1 MNGRRGLPVVA
12 IIGRPNVGKSALFN
26 RIVRKRLAIVEDVP
40 GVTRDRLSAEAEWVG
55 RRFAVVDTGGLLSGR
70 ADGLQAQVRAQAQAA
85 LADADVVLFLTDARD
100 GVVPEDEAIAQ
111 LLREARV
118 PVLLAVNKVDDPA
131 HDPAAHE
138 FFRLGLGEPFAVSA
152 HHGRGIGDL
161 LDAAVALLPEV
172 LPVTEADEPTA
183 VAVVGRPN
191 VGKSSLVNAML
202 GEQRVIVDDAPGT
215 TRDAVDSLCERG
227 GRRYLMIDTAG
238 LRRRSRVGAAV
249 EVYSA
254 VRARRAIGRADVAVL
269 VLDATEPPADQDQR
283 VAREIARAGCGVVV
297 AMHKWDRVAAAPQP
311 DRRREQAVRQALR
324 FLDYAPLVMTS
335 AVRHWGIDE
344 LFQAID
350 TVAAAHRLRI
360 GTGPLNR
367 TIGRAVE
374 AHQPPADASG
384 RRLRLYYATQPET
397 KPPTVVLF
405 VNEPGRM
412 PETYRRYLERA
423 IRDEFG
429 LVGVPLRFVL
439 RRRREGDA
447 AS

>member
-1 MNGRRGLPVVA
+1 VSRRGDLPVVA

-26 RIVRKRLAIVEDVP
+26 RIVRRRLAIVEDVP
-40 GVTRDRLSAEAEWVG
+40 GVTRDRLSAETEWAG
-55 RRFAVVDTGGLLSGR
+55 RRFVVVDTGGLLSGR
-70 ADGLQAQVRAQAQAA
+70 ATGLQALVRAQVQVA
-85 LADADVVLFLTDARD
+85 LADADVVLFVTDVRD
-100 GVVPEDEAIAQ
+100 GVVPEDEAVAQ

-118 PVLLAVNKVDDPA
+118 PVLLAVNKVDGPSHGA
-131 HDPAAHE
+131 AAHE

-152 HHGRGIGDL
+152 HHGLGVGDL
-161 LDAAVALLPEV
+161 LDAAVALLPQATGEA
-172 LPVTEADEPTA
+172 EADESTA

-202 GEQRVIVDDAPGT
+202 GEQRVIVDEAPGT
-215 TRDAVDSLCERG
+215 TRDAVDSVCERG
-227 GRRYLMIDTAG
+227 GRRYIMIDTAG

-254 VRARRAIGRADVAVL
+254 VRARRAIARADVSVL

-283 VAREIARAGCGVVV
+283 IAREIARAGCGVVM
-297 AMHKWDRVAAAPQP
+297 AMNKWDRIAPAARP

-324 FLDYAPLVMTS
+324 FLDYAPLVVTS

-350 TVAAAHRLRI
+350 TVAAAHRMRI

-367 TIGRAVE
+367 TIGRAVA
-374 AHQPPADASG
+374 AHEPPADASG
-384 RRLRLYYATQPET
+384 RRLRLYYATQPEA

-412 PETYRRYLERA
+412 SEAYRRYLERA
-423 IRDEFG
+423 IREEFD
-429 LVGVPLRFVL
+429 LIGVPLRFVL